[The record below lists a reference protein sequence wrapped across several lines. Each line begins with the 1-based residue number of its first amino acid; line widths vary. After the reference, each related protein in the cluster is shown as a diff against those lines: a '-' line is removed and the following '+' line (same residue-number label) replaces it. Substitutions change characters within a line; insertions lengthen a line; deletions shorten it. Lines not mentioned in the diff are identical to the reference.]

1 MEFKKHL
8 FICTSCK
15 TQDGSEGIGME
26 MQKELKAFFK
36 TSHPELQVRI
46 NKSGCLS
53 KCRQGV
59 NAVCYPEGKWY
70 NKLRKE
76 DTRILKEELLKE

>member
-15 TQDGSEGIGME
+15 TQDGTEGAGTEI
-26 MQKELKAFFK
+26 QKELKSFFK
-36 TSHPELQVRI
+36 ISYPDIKIRI

-59 NAVCYPEGKWY
+59 NAVCYPEGNWFSELK
-70 NKLRKE
+70 KE
-76 DTRILKEELLKE
+76 DTNILKEELFKN